1 MQGRKT
7 LQTRLLYQVSLDDLV
22 PKDNY
27 YRQLSQ
33 VLDLQWLYKA
43 TARFY
48 GREGN
53 ESIEAVVFFKILLV
67 RYLNNIGSDRKLME
81 YCCDSLAIRLFLRY
95 DIDQALPWH
104 STISRTRHLYGE
116 EVFLELFRKVLSLCV
131 DNGMLLGKRQA
142 VDSAYVEAS

>member
-1 MQGRKT
+1 MQGRKI

-53 ESIEAVVFFKILLV
+53 ESIEPIVLPRFDMRCTNMSNRLNSSDNPCV
-67 RYLNNIGSDRKLME
+67 RDR
-81 YCCDSLAIRLFLRY
+81 S
-95 DIDQALPWH
+95 
-104 STISRTRHLYGE
+104 
-116 EVFLELFRKVLSLCV
+116 
-131 DNGMLLGKRQA
+131 GMPP
-142 VDSAYVEAS
+142 V